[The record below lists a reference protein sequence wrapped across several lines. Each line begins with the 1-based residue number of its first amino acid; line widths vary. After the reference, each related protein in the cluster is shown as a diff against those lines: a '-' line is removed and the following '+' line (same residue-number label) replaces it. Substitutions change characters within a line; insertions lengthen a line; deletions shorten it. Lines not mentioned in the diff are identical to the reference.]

1 MSQESIGIAAVL
13 AATIL
18 TAAFTTT
25 APFSM
30 KDAEGQLLPSCPV
43 GYERDV
49 LGNCVPIVNPDPDG
63 GDNDGTETKTE
74 QEIRQ
79 KIVCS
84 GWAIC
89 TNDAENR
96 EDSVTGADT
105 P

>member
-1 MSQESIGIAAVL
+1 MSQKSIGKAAVL

-18 TAAFTTT
+18 TTAFATT

-30 KDAEGQLLPSCPV
+30 KDAEGQILPSCPI

-49 LGNCVPIVNPDPDG
+49 LGNCVPIVNPNPDG
-63 GDNDGTETKTE
+63 GDNDGTETETETE

-84 GWAIC
+84 G
-89 TNDAENR
+89 
-96 EDSVTGADT
+96 SGDT
-105 P
+105 